1 MNLDK
6 SQKRISKKVKKGFQG
21 YPLITISYHGPTT
34 ELATKVV
41 VGFKLDEN
49 SEEQFEKFST
59 ELDIRQDI
67 SVQTTIIKIIDR
79 SGAESVTLT
88 EGITIE

>member
-1 MNLDK
+1 MNLEK

-21 YPLITISYHGPTT
+21 YPLITISYFGPTN

-49 SEEQFEKFST
+49 SEELIEKFST
-59 ELDIRQDI
+59 EMDIREDI

-79 SGAESVTLT
+79 SGAESVTLA